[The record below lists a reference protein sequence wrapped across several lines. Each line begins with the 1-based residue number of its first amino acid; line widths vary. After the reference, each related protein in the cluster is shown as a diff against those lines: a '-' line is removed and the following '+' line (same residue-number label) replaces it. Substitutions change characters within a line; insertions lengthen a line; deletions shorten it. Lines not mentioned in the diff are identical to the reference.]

1 MRANKTQHLLQ
12 DNDVKFWGSDI
23 WPGNSPDLNVAECIG
38 SIIKGEV
45 ETEMLSE
52 TEYNRYHEDTLKMH
66 IENVLTSINIMSQH
80 IKTGHLRYFH
90 KGLLSKKWKDYYF
103 VLFDD
108 STLQWFE
115 KQNDRKP
122 DGSIRI
128 RDVARNLCVGP
139 YTRCFRN
146 RPQLSRPTD
155 EANLIALPR
164 SLSGDHH
171 EEIVWILCN
180 DVSHL
185 NEWMKAIVSTL
196 PPAPQQPSA
205 PSPHPQQNN
214 AFQPPGPPRYHA
226 PSPYPNSS
234 SYPQQPQPNHNHTT
248 VVVQPSFSYGGGGYS
263 DNHRGGRGGSSLVSA
278 GAGLAGGALLGGA
291 LGYAWG
297 GGFNEHNGWGY
308 GMGPGRDYHGYGEWG
323 SGDNDNTVIN
333 NYYNNDTTNNDI
345 SYYNETNNFNDN
357 DNQGSGNQGYGGYEG
372 YGGDNENFG
381 NQDDNGNQDNDG
393 NNNDHSGGV
402 DDNSGGS
409 NYGEDDYSD
418 GGGDFGV
425 GDFGSGDW

>member
-1 MRANKTQHLLQ
+1 
-12 DNDVKFWGSDI
+12 
-23 WPGNSPDLNVAECIG
+23 
-38 SIIKGEV
+38 
-45 ETEMLSE
+45 
-52 TEYNRYHEDTLKMH
+52 
-66 IENVLTSINIMSQH
+66 MSQH
-80 IKTGHLRYFH
+80 MKTGHLRYFH

-122 DGSIRI
+122 DESIRI
-128 RDVARNLCVGP
+128 RDIARNLCVGP

-146 RPQLSRPTD
+146 RPQLPRPTD

-171 EEIVWILCN
+171 QEIVWILCN

-196 PPAPQQPSA
+196 PPAPSA
-205 PSPHPQQNN
+205 PPHPQQNN

-226 PSPYPNSS
+226 PTPYPNSS
-234 SYPQQPQPNHNHTT
+234 PYPQQPQPNYNHTT
-248 VVVQPSFSYGGGGYS
+248 VVVQPSSSYGGGGYS
-263 DNHRGGRGGSSLVSA
+263 DNHPGGGGGSSLVSA

-297 GGFNEHNGWGY
+297 GGFKEHNGWGY
-308 GMGPGRDYHGYGEWG
+308 GMGPGIDYHGHGEWG
-323 SGDNDNTVIN
+323 SEDNDNTVIN

-345 SYYNETNNFNDN
+345 SYDNETNNFNDN
-357 DNQGSGNQGYGGYEG
+357 DHQGSGNQGYGGYEG
-372 YGGDNENFG
+372 YGGDN
-381 NQDDNGNQDNDG
+381 GNQDNGGD
-393 NNNDHSGGV
+393 NNDYSGGG
-402 DDNSGGS
+402 DDNSDDNSYGG
-409 NYGEDDYSD
+409 NDYSG
-418 GGGDFGV
+418 GGGDFGG